1 MVVCAEGAAEAEVRE
16 RGSLRGFGRE
26 CMARLILSFAGQGR
40 TGSPHNTFWTGVI
53 ISADSLTKFA
63 CN

>member
-26 CMARLILSFAGQGR
+26 CMARLILSFAEQGR
-40 TGSPHNTFWTGVI
+40 TGSPHNTIWTGVI
-53 ISADSLTKFA
+53 TSADSLTKFA